1 MNKKRLVVVIVILFV
16 LLAGGYLAY
25 SQLKP
30 TREYGDVTSNLQ
42 NAYLMDDALYF
53 YNGSFFARYNTAK
66 NSVDRLSDYL
76 FVQSGIDNISWS
88 PDAVVFQTNP
98 QTKDRDDITTAA
110 ASLGD
115 KQHAPHWWKYD
126 FNSRQY
132 QLLYFADIDSC
143 ENLVQINE
151 SELACSKEQ
160 SPGSTTSELA
170 IYDTS
175 SKSSKKLLS
184 TDDSISDIFAAKD
197 SVYYLETRLSGAQSL
212 KSVGVKSL
220 KSTTLYEG
228 EGRLTYT
235 VGSNGNVLINDKGK
249 DSVSNRQ
256 DENDSHADE
265 ANATSTSQKIVLIE
279 GGGVVLEKSI
289 KSLPVQVFS
298 SASGQMMY
306 SSLDG
311 SVKEVTSDGVETLD
325 KAPKNPLE
333 TGDRLYKINERLFVV
348 SANSDLLTSPA
359 DLVGSTH
366 RDPQSFDAVK
376 DNDNNSD
383 WWIDSTD
390 MSSPGG
396 YLYSESSPTGA
407 QQLEIDKWLQERRFW
422 PSEFNFTW
430 VADGADFHAPINPRS
445 VIIR

>member
-1 MNKKRLVVVIVILFV
+1 M
-16 LLAGGYLAY
+16 
-25 SQLKP
+25 
-30 TREYGDVTSNLQ
+30 
-42 NAYLMDDALYF
+42 
-53 YNGSFFARYNTAK
+53 
-66 NSVDRLSDYL
+66 
-76 FVQSGIDNISWS
+76 
-88 PDAVVFQTNP
+88 
-98 QTKDRDDITTAA
+98 
-110 ASLGD
+110 
-115 KQHAPHWWKYD
+115 
-126 FNSRQY
+126 
-132 QLLYFADIDSC
+132 
-143 ENLVQINE
+143 
-151 SELACSKEQ
+151 
-160 SPGSTTSELA
+160 
-170 IYDTS
+170 
-175 SKSSKKLLS
+175 
-184 TDDSISDIFAAKD
+184 
-197 SVYYLETRLSGAQSL
+197 
-212 KSVGVKSL
+212 
-220 KSTTLYEG
+220 
-228 EGRLTYT
+228 
-235 VGSNGNVLINDKGK
+235 INDKGK